1 MLIDIFFKL
10 VPLLLCALLNA
21 HLSRLEKDFKA
32 LEAKFLQLE
41 AKVNRHHPDEKQE
54 RPTYYD

>member
-10 VPLLLCALLNA
+10 VPLLLCALLNV

-41 AKVNRHHPDEKQE
+41 AKVKRYHPEEKQE

>member
-1 MLIDIFFKL
+1 MWLYIFFTIASL
-10 VPLLLCALLNA
+10 ILCAILHS
-21 HLSRLEKDFKA
+21 HLSSLEKDYKA

-41 AKVNRHHPDEKQE
+41 AKVNRHHPEEKQE